1 MRIVKEVLNVV
12 YCKCKY
18 MFYRKEFNVM
28 NNVNKFHIFDASV
41 DGVFKLDKSLWLVT
55 KPSNVRGCTLDTGTL
70 IFKPDVTDY
79 SNVDDLLVLDTIPND
94 QTNLCFKGKVL
105 ESNNIYASYHELDD
119 VTFNVT
125 GLNYLN
131 DKLPSY
137 DDYVSKSNFK
147 DAVNKISLNLDML
160 KVFAGKENFNKLC
173 RNKSLFADTDAAL
186 HRSFAVIGN
195 DECNVTTYL
204 PVVNT
209 SGLFLKNS
217 LKHTDFVWLS
227 LADID
232 SLNKSSKYGLMQIEG
247 GKDALNNGIKL
258 DNEFGATLS
267 FIQDCGIGKLN
278 TDSDYVASN
287 TEFDNIL
294 SAIAKRRYYAEFD
307 AKWVDRYTRFER
319 EYVYGPDRFFGCLYQ
334 IVAYDDTLPSG
345 VSAKPFNVVLSS
357 DFFDEGVI
365 TGVSADG
372 VDITDDVKEFVVNDV
387 DRDLEYLYKGTAV
400 LKDGSLKFN
409 ADIDFYTAL
418 GGYDAFSSELTQLVA
433 VGRYVENHGYNVDFN
448 KVAYNFGIKPSVIS
462 LPATRLEQFHKGEHV
477 QQPIDIPYFYKDG
490 LYARESQSEVDILPS
505 ISDAKN
511 VDNGID
517 R

>member
-1 MRIVKEVLNVV
+1 
-12 YCKCKY
+12 
-18 MFYRKEFNVM
+18 MFYRKEFNIM
-28 NNVNKFHIFDASV
+28 NNVKKFHIFDASV

-79 SNVDDLLVLDTIPND
+79 SNADDLLVLDRIPDD

-105 ESNNIYASYHELDD
+105 ESNNLYASYHELDD
-119 VTFNVT
+119 ATFNVT
-125 GLNYLN
+125 GLNHLN

-160 KVFAGKENFNKLC
+160 KAFAGKENFNKLC
-173 RNKSLFADTDAAL
+173 INKSLFADTDAAL
-186 HRSFAVIGN
+186 HRSFAVIDN
-195 DECNVTTYL
+195 DKGGVTTYL

-209 SGLFLKNS
+209 SGLFLKSS
-217 LKHTDFVWLS
+217 LGRTDFVWLS
-227 LADID
+227 LGDID
-232 SLNKSSKYGLMQIEG
+232 SLNESSKYGLMQIAG

-258 DNEFGATLS
+258 DNEFGVTLS

-278 TDSDYVASN
+278 TDSDYIASN
-287 TEFDNIL
+287 TEFDNIS
-294 SAIAKRRYYAEFD
+294 SAIAKRRYYTKFD
-307 AKWVDRYTRFER
+307 TKWVDRYARFER
-319 EYVYGPDRFFGCLYQ
+319 EYVYDPDHFFDCLYQ

-357 DFFDEGVI
+357 DFFEEGAI

-400 LKDGSLKFN
+400 LKDGSLKVN
-409 ADIDFYTAL
+409 ADIDFDTAL
-418 GGYDAFSSELTQLVA
+418 NGYDGFSSELTQLLA
-433 VGRYVENHGYNVDFN
+433 VGRYFENHGYNVNFD
-448 KVAYNFGIKPSVIS
+448 KLAYDFGIKPSVIS
-462 LPATRLEQFHKGEHV
+462 LPATRLEHFHKGEHV
-477 QQPIDIPYFYKDG
+477 QQPIDISYFYKDG
-490 LYARESQSEVDILPS
+490 VYARESQSEVDLGLPT
-505 ISDAKN
+505 
-511 VDNGID
+511 VDTNID
-517 R
+517 KGGLDL